1 MPAPVVLPVETAP
14 KAPEP
19 SVPTIP
25 DATPDDLASLVN
37 DQDFQAAPYGK
48 RIEAINQI
56 GQGIVQHLQK
66 QPDFNENTAGE
77 FAGLIN
83 DAYAKAAPPAP
94 QGPWESMWTPVKEN
108 EPAAAAGTGAGI
120 GAGAL
125 AAETGPGAI
134 VADLAASS
142 AASAATQYG
151 IDAARG
157 PVATR
162 RAQEQL
168 EANARAHP
176 WTSAAGN
183 AVPFITSMVNPTN
196 WFKKPIE
203 GILEATGKRVARR
216 VIGSATGGARAGGIK
231 AAGEW
236 ANGSANLIDIPKE
249 MVHDAATMAPLGFI
263 GPAKNIL
270 MAMGL
275 KAPAEATVAATSEA
289 IYQRVVNDKPLDL
302 KEITHGSVS
311 DIPGFVLLNA
321 LAGMLHSRAQIDR
334 ASKTADT
341 DSINGSVDAATPGTG
356 MFQKMRGVVNAYLGK
371 TMAKTTA
378 RDQQAGELGARWL
391 SSKISAILS
400 ADAYTQ
406 KVLADSRIDVHKFGA
421 ALVED
426 NLLSVRDGLLKEKD
440 FAAAKRV
447 ESIIGAKDSP
457 FRSFKEFRDFINN
470 PAVRDALERHKQ
482 LWEDTVDPMY
492 RNAASIDP
500 NEPLPTRGK
509 YTGARINL
517 FNDPDNKASSVVGNV
532 EGPQIQPSNPVQNFR
547 EQFLKEQVST
557 ANIPAESPLGKRI
570 ANGEAQI
577 FKTSYGIGVP
587 VEEVHRNSLA
597 DILPEGT
604 REVFSETSLDSA
616 KRILARTQEGAR
628 SHSDI
633 WVSPENHLALGQGG
647 KGTILVFDPT
657 KINGHKPRNLANQVL
672 EGSGQ
677 TPGEFVVD
685 KTVPSAVT
693 GVIVRS
699 IKHIDS
705 LKKLR
710 GFEKLFD
717 VEHPEQTERGLLIK
731 RRQKI
736 IPPDIQA
743 SNAEDGLQ
751 ITSAAVKRASAILSK
766 TRIGRLLLRRI
777 QIVPDWQRAIQSRS
791 FSPEE
796 MEIIKR
802 AEGFHDPQTGKS
814 VVITENIRPHDGETP
829 EAAVIRVIT
838 HELEGHERNNWMRA
852 HDSDYNRRYLNIAR
866 KIPKAELDALLRLY
880 PQYKGNPDA
889 LAAEWFAQKAQSLGQ
904 GELPDP
910 QSLLG
915 QLWRA
920 IREFLKRLTGQEK
933 GLDQQ
938 VRRLIIEGR
947 RTPESL
953 EGSGGVEG
961 EIEPQASKGKTLM
974 DQDADDLLYI
984 TDGFVAQAKSYT
996 DAQLLRRLE
1005 INAAA
1010 MRAKLEGRSPVKF
1023 ASTPFNRYAIGVF
1036 YKEALD
1042 RGLKIPKSDVLDAY
1056 VGNTTNLQA
1065 SVPKQERRFSTGNPS
1080 GKLTNTFR
1088 KKSPFARQAFGTGK
1102 SYNINYAEQM
1112 RNTFAR
1118 QLETANK
1125 NAFEKRLVET
1135 GNAVEG
1141 PPGQSPVLADG
1152 ETTIPYDLK
1161 RSTIIRRGKDAI
1173 PVNRV
1178 LYVRKSLAGEYL
1190 RAADATPK
1198 DIPKSAKIVTAILN
1212 HSALAGLTDGTVHV
1226 TNLLTALLTRPGAS
1240 AGVLSDTLLS
1250 AMARA
1255 DIPITI
1261 LKTIRKAFQDNRLQI
1276 AKLSEIGA
1284 MKAKGPHTSWFF
1296 LSNVLGRFIENA
1308 DRTVR
1313 LAMDDMF
1320 TKMAKQGLVKDT
1332 ETNRREFVNQ
1342 VGQYNLRAQ
1351 GALKRGVRRWGISP
1365 FVTAGTTFNT
1375 LGLRTLTLRSGA
1387 EATSPGAAAMLGVNV
1402 LAKWTG
1408 AAVMAGTLNYLFTK
1422 DKGGGVFGRPGVPLG
1437 KVDTGLNDKNGNPL
1451 SFPLFDLLGL
1461 GRPLRVVGARGFI
1474 EARRKGLPV
1483 QTSVDAAVR
1492 DIVNTNS
1499 SPFMGPVLR
1508 FGVVTATG
1516 YQPAIKTPKEA
1527 EPTAPGESEILNNF
1541 KAAIK
1546 DANPILKSY
1555 LLSQEPG
1562 QGIASALAQQIPR
1575 FSLTPSQ
1582 PPDMMADYP
1591 AIVRRAQAS
1600 QFMEDVIARARK
1612 MGMDERVKF
1621 VNESL
1626 NRLSPEDRAHAMRT
1640 LKQRKVFVR

>member
-19 SVPTIP
+19 SAPTIP

-77 FAGLIN
+77 LAGLIN

-270 MAMGL
+270 MAMGV
-275 KAPAEATVAATSEA
+275 KAPAEATIAATSEA
-289 IYQRVVNDKPLDL
+289 IYQRVVNEKPLDL
-302 KEITHGSVS
+302 KEITHGLVS

-321 LAGMLHSRAQIDR
+321 LAGMLHSRAQVDR

-400 ADAYTQ
+400 ADTYTQ
-406 KVLADSRIDVHKFGA
+406 KVLADSGIDVHKFGA

-457 FRSFKEFRDFINN
+457 FRNFKEFRDFINN

-517 FNDPDNKASSVVGNV
+517 FNDPDNKASSVTGNV
-532 EGPQIQPSNPVQNFR
+532 EGPQIQPSIPNKWQKDTTIFGANPPKRIFKSVEASDALKDAIRFKTGDQAELDRLYNKHVRKDDLERMRWYRKLWNSNDEEVKFVAD
-547 EQFLKEQVST
+547 QFETPEDAVKFEVIDNQMTDNS
-557 ANIPAESPLGKRI
+557 IPVERMEAALGKDLGR
-570 ANGEAQI
+570 
-577 FKTSYGIGVP
+577 P
-587 VEEVHRNSLA
+587 
-597 DILPEGT
+597 DP
-604 REVFSETSLDSA
+604 RE
-616 KRILARTQEGAR
+616 
-628 SHSDI
+628 
-633 WVSPENHLALGQGG
+633 
-647 KGTILVFDPT
+647 
-657 KINGHKPRNLANQVL
+657 
-672 EGSGQ
+672 
-677 TPGEFVVD
+677 
-685 KTVPSAVT
+685 
-693 GVIVRS
+693 
-699 IKHIDS
+699 
-705 LKKLR
+705 
-710 GFEKLFD
+710 
-717 VEHPEQTERGLLIK
+717 
-731 RRQKI
+731 
-736 IPPDIQA
+736 IQA
-743 SNAEDGLQ
+743 SSSEGGGAPV
-751 ITSAAVKRASAILSK
+751 TASAVKRASAILSK

-777 QIVPDWQRAIQSRS
+777 QIVPDWQRAIQGRS

-796 MEIIKR
+796 MEMIKR

-814 VVITENIRPHDGETP
+814 IVITENIRPHEGETP

-866 KIPKAELDALLRLY
+866 KIPKAELDELLRLY

-889 LAAEWFAQKAQSLGQ
+889 LAVEWFAQKAQSLGQ

-1005 INAAA
+1005 INATA
-1010 MRAKLEGRSPVKF
+1010 MRAQLEGRSPVKF

-1065 SVPKQERRFSTGNPS
+1065 SIPKQDRRFSTGNPS

-1141 PPGQSPVLADG
+1141 PPGQAPVLADG

-1190 RAADATPK
+1190 RADDAVPK

-1261 LKTIRKAFQDNRLQI
+1261 LKTISKAFQDNRLQI

-1284 MKAKGPHTSWFF
+1284 MKARGPHTSWFF

-1483 QTSVDAAVR
+1483 QSGVDAAYR

-1499 SPFMGPVLR
+1499 SPFLGPVAR
-1508 FGVVTATG
+1508 FTVVAATG

-1527 EPTAPGESEILNNF
+1527 EPTAPGELEVLNNF
-1541 KAAIK
+1541 RAAIK

-1562 QGIASALAQQIPR
+1562 QGMASALAQQIPR

>member
-1 MPAPVVLPVETAP
+1 MPAPVVLPIETAP

-19 SVPTIP
+19 SAPTIP

-231 AAGEW
+231 ASGEW

-302 KEITHGSVS
+302 KEITHGAVS

-406 KVLADSRIDVHKFGA
+406 KVLADSGIDVHKFGA

-517 FNDPDNKASSVVGNV
+517 FNDPDNKASSVTGNV
-532 EGPQIQPSNPVQNFR
+532 ERPQIQPSSMTEGDNAPV
-547 EQFLKEQVST
+547 
-557 ANIPAESPLGKRI
+557 
-570 ANGEAQI
+570 
-577 FKTSYGIGVP
+577 
-587 VEEVHRNSLA
+587 
-597 DILPEGT
+597 
-604 REVFSETSLDSA
+604 
-616 KRILARTQEGAR
+616 
-628 SHSDI
+628 
-633 WVSPENHLALGQGG
+633 
-647 KGTILVFDPT
+647 
-657 KINGHKPRNLANQVL
+657 
-672 EGSGQ
+672 
-677 TPGEFVVD
+677 TP
-685 KTVPSAVT
+685 S
-693 GVIVRS
+693 
-699 IKHIDS
+699 
-705 LKKLR
+705 
-710 GFEKLFD
+710 
-717 VEHPEQTERGLLIK
+717 
-731 RRQKI
+731 
-736 IPPDIQA
+736 
-743 SNAEDGLQ
+743 
-751 ITSAAVKRASAILSK
+751 AVKRASAILSK

-796 MEIIKR
+796 MEMIKR

-814 VVITENIRPHDGETP
+814 VVITENIRPHEGETP

-852 HDSDYNRRYLNIAR
+852 HDSDYNRYYLNIAR

-880 PQYKGNPDA
+880 PKYKGNPDA
-889 LAAEWFAQKAQSLGQ
+889 LAAEWFAQKAQNLGQ

-961 EIEPQASKGKTLM
+961 EIEPQAS
-974 DQDADDLLYI
+974 Q
-984 TDGFVAQAKSYT
+984 
-996 DAQLLRRLE
+996 
-1005 INAAA
+1005 
-1010 MRAKLEGRSPVKF
+1010 P
-1023 ASTPFNRYAIGVF
+1023 
-1036 YKEALD
+1036 
-1042 RGLKIPKSDVLDAY
+1042 
-1056 VGNTTNLQA
+1056 
-1065 SVPKQERRFSTGNPS
+1065 ERRFSTGNPS

-1173 PVNRV
+1173 PVNLV

-1190 RAADATPK
+1190 RADDAVPK

-1284 MKAKGPHTSWFF
+1284 MKARGPHTSWFF

-1320 TKMAKQGLVKDT
+1320 TKMVKQGLVKDT

-1402 LAKWTG
+1402 LAKWMG
-1408 AAVMAGTLNYLFTK
+1408 AVVLIGTLNYLLTK

-1499 SPFMGPVLR
+1499 SPFLGPVLR

-1541 KAAIK
+1541 KAAVK

-1562 QGIASALAQQIPR
+1562 QGMASALAQQIPR

-1626 NRLSPEDRAHAMRT
+1626 NRLSPEDRSHAMRT